1 MLVTR
6 IIGWPTFTHTEPL
19 CEPHMPCAIHIFR
32 PTRSMRL
39 STSPPLA
46 DQGRAAHRA
55 VDLAHR
61 RIRYPSATE
70 KLNSPVAGFTEPPPI
85 CLA

>member
-39 STSPPLA
+39 STSPPLPIKVA
-46 DQGRAAHRA
+46 PRTGRSI
-55 VDLAHR
+55 LPS
-61 RIRYPSATE
+61 RISYPSATE